1 MSERLRLELPDTLV
15 RSARAV
21 ATQTNRRLEEVLL
34 EWLDRAAAEIPV
46 DQLPD
51 DQVLTLRDLQMAET
65 TVSPILMDHAL
76 KGPPQGHWTVNHWEH
91 LPKDGNRYEIIE
103 GKLYMTTSPSTF
115 HQWIVG
121 RWIRHIGIAAED
133 RGLGTWYTAPIGVL
147 LAPKDAAQPDFLFIR
162 ADRVAEL
169 VRDRRVRG
177 APDLVVEVLSP
188 GNSTEEMANKRTMY
202 ARGGVAEY
210 VEVDPA
216 TRRLLHYQLENGTYD
231 EPAVYAEDQ
240 TISLMCLP
248 DLPLRVAALFAGAPD
263 TTL

>member
-1 MSERLRLELPDTLV
+1 MTTDT
-15 RSARAV
+15 
-21 ATQTNRRLEEVLL
+21 TE
-34 EWLDRAAAEIPV
+34 
-46 DQLPD
+46 
-51 DQVLTLRDLQMAET
+51 MAET

-76 KGPPQGHWTVNHWEH
+76 KGPPQGRWTIVNWER
-91 LPKDGNRYEIIE
+91 LPDDGNRYEIIG
-103 GKLYMTTSPSTF
+103 GKLYMSTAPSTF

-121 RWIRHIGIAAED
+121 AFIEQLGVPARQ
-133 RGLGTWYTAPIGVL
+133 RGLGIWAMAPIGVL

-188 GNSTEEMANKRTMY
+188 GNSAEEMANKRAMY

-216 TRRLLHYQLENGTYD
+216 TRRLLHYQLDHGAYG

-240 TISLMCLP
+240 TISLVCLP